1 MKILAHTSVTHRIFL
16 LKFPNL
22 TVVCSDLVTAQLHM
36 KVKYFSFKLNKFSV
50 FLLSCFFSLSLS
62 EPWFLQFICQPLT
75 GIPNFPQ
82 P

>member
-50 FLLSCFFSLSLS
+50 FLLSFFSLSPSLNLGFCS
-62 EPWFLQFICQPLT
+62 LFV
-75 GIPNFPQ
+75 NH
-82 P
+82 